1 MSQTEERI
9 LYCGT
14 DNELYYIIIDKIGT
28 GDGSIEPSLSRVSL
42 LANRTNYKI
51 NICNKY
57 VYFVNHIY
65 DVGQEFVKYV
75 KIMIE
80 LLYRRVSD
88 VSAPKE
94 LYRRVSDV
102 SAPKEH
108 YQSLKKYNKFDLLY
122 DNIMLLDKINVVESN
137 KILKYLK
144 INDLIECKSNLL
156 DTYLHDKIVAK
167 CNFKNNK
174 FILTNNILDEI
185 QYEYEI
191 NSEIK

>member
-80 LLYRRVSD
+80 LLYRRI
-88 VSAPKE
+88 
-94 LYRRVSDV
+94 SDV

-191 NSEIK
+191 NFEIK